1 MPSSAQGL
9 EVLVPRW
16 AACSS
21 PNMQCLPH
29 NVQSMKNSPILTSK
43 LPRLVICSSDRPNGT
58 TGAFLRNVPRD
69 AGRYQLRRSDGGN
82 TEGRSEEEQE
92 EEHQSAAWGVW
103 A

>member
-1 MPSSAQGL
+1 MIVPSWDIAYFLPSYATFTKECTIDAKFTKPNISVASSSHLL
-9 EVLVPRW
+9 E
-16 AACSS
+16 
-21 PNMQCLPH
+21 
-29 NVQSMKNSPILTSK
+29 
-43 LPRLVICSSDRPNGT
+43 RPAERNNRR
-58 TGAFLRNVPRD
+58 FLRNVPRD